1 VSPGAFDIRGE
12 PGVFH
17 LRMGGC
23 GGCAEM
29 VDSALRDGYGPRL
42 LAECS
47 SPRHSGTL
55 VVTGCWTGNLAVSV
69 ERVIAQAPP
78 GARLV
83 VVGDCAMGYG
93 FVFDRGRLS
102 GSIRDEHDVYAE
114 IEGCPVERAD
124 FLEVMGNVPG

>member
-1 VSPGAFDIRGE
+1 
-12 PGVFH
+12 
-17 LRMGGC
+17 
-23 GGCAEM
+23 
-29 VDSALRDGYGPRL
+29 
-42 LAECS
+42 
-47 SPRHSGTL
+47 
-55 VVTGCWTGNLAVSV
+55 VVTGCWTGDLAMSV